1 MPRRKVRAHIH
12 IIQSR
17 SKRPVPREACPSL
30 PGCRSQGK
38 TRAEALENIKDAAKG
53 YLESLKKHNEPIP
66 LSIYEETVE
75 ISA

>member
-1 MPRRKVRAHIH
+1 MKFRV
-12 IIQSR
+12 IIEMDEDGIF
-17 SKRPVPREACPSL
+17 VAECPSL

-53 YLESLKKHNEPIP
+53 YLESLKEHNEPIP
-66 LSIYEETVE
+66 PSIYEETVE